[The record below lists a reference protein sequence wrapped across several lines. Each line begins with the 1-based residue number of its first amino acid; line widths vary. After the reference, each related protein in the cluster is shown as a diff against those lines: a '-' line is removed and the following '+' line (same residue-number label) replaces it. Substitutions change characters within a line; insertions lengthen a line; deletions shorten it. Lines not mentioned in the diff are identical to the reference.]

1 MFTEKMIA
9 RNRIF
14 RVAGPFLLS
23 VPAFKCKALFKWR
36 PPFPRPVSQRALF
49 LSLIAL
55 SCSLR
60 PSLRPLRPLIAPVS
74 PLDSPFAP
82 PPLFRPFFPTPEPI
96 SSFPLSPFLV
106 GFTQLR
112 RPWDKRLHFLI
123 FKCAQT
129 SYRAIVRP
137 SEALRRGFRADKPV
151 RPPRPSVHAPCTD
164 PCIHSSRCTFTL
176 HSLRYRGNVGRGG
189 KCKSRE
195 RRL

>member
-1 MFTEKMIA
+1 MIGAVFTEKMIA

-23 VPAFKCKALFKWR
+23 VLAFKCKALFKWR

-82 PPLFRPFFPTPEPI
+82 PPPFSSFFPHPRTDIFLPPFSLSRRFHAAETPLGQEA
-96 SSFPLSPFLV
+96 SFPDIQMRSNIIP
-106 GFTQLR
+106 G
-112 RPWDKRLHFLI
+112 H
-123 FKCAQT
+123 
-129 SYRAIVRP
+129 RAPLGGAAPRFP
-137 SEALRRGFRADKPV
+137 RG
-151 RPPRPSVHAPCTD
+151 
-164 PCIHSSRCTFTL
+164 
-176 HSLRYRGNVGRGG
+176 
-189 KCKSRE
+189 
-195 RRL
+195 